1 MTEHKPAERIE
12 LPEDATLWDWLS
24 HQWEIVKWGVR
35 LSPYALRT
43 IYGITMK
50 NWRTTITAIVGAIA
64 LVLNTTGIIELSQ
77 EFINGV
83 VIVVVGLIGIFAQD
97 ASKE

>member
-1 MTEHKPAERIE
+1 
-12 LPEDATLWDWLS
+12 
-24 HQWEIVKWGVR
+24 
-35 LSPYALRT
+35 
-43 IYGITMK
+43 MK